1 MPPDISSQQPQPRG
15 KQQLPS
21 LRICRS
27 FLRTVISLTWGHR
40 LQRMNPHAAAA
51 AANPA
56 HFTDKLP
63 PNRLLLQGLASGW
76 AGINQAAEDNVPLLL
91 LTASIRHHLQCEQP
105 SPSARAGCKLPSGPG
120 HSKARGQQAEKREFE
135 KFPAPLI
142 AF

>member
-1 MPPDISSQQPQPRG
+1 MPPDISSQQPQPCG

-21 LRICRS
+21 IWICRS
-27 FLRTVISLTWGHR
+27 FLRTVISLTRGHR
-40 LQRMNPHAAAA
+40 LQRMNPHVV

-63 PNRLLLQGLASGW
+63 PNQLLLQGLASGR

-91 LTASIRHHLQCEQP
+91 LTASIRHHLQCERP
-105 SPSARAGCKLPSGPG
+105 SPSALAGCKLPSGPG
-120 HSKARGQQAEKREFE
+120 HSKTRGQRAENREFE